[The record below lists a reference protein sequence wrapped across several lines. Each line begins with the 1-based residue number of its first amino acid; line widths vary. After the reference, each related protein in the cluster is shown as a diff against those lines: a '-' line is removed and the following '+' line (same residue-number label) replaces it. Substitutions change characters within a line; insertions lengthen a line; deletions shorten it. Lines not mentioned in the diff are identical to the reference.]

1 MITISIQSEQSITCI
16 FPEGRLDTVSSS
28 EFEQAVHSFAETEV
42 YLIMDFSKCNYMSST
57 GIRVLLNMEKKLK
70 TRGGALYISAIS
82 PEVFQVLEMAGLNQ
96 IFHFS
101 DTCQSAR
108 NEIIKLLQKSEV
120 CQEWIYEKTK
130 FHFTPSDIP
139 DLSAFFWKDQGIA
152 GYDELGF
159 SLGKGIAADSIE
171 DGMES
176 ESLFITTGNCAGFL
190 PFDKN
195 QSSDFRFSSDPA
207 KAGVLVDQAISF
219 GHKPSGYVSL
229 DKTDSISIL
238 DFAKSL
244 FLNFDGKNRILAF
257 FSVNLDIPKPSVTF
271 SVIIG
276 DKFADNYIIPGIKE
290 YSVKAENNE
299 NIFDLWGAKFELNEI
314 SERKDNPSISNFIK
328 ENLTIVNIMG
338 VQQLSYSEIL
348 VDPQS
353 WIFISENTVDAGN
366 QRIKIEAPFEFFKQ
380 PYKAFLTRR
389 LYSDSLRVVIKPL
402 HGGYSAQTFQVAS
415 YDKDERRLRP
425 TVLKIANR
433 AMITREADRC
443 KQYSLPYIFNNSAM
457 VLGTE
462 FFGDNGALCY
472 NFVGIGGEQ
481 TQLRWLTKYFEEWSF
496 DKLEPL
502 FDKTFMQILNP
513 WYGQT
518 VKKPVYLFKDHDP
531 TQTFFPNLWETAAD
545 QLSISSEEPEIILK
559 ETGQKLVNPYWFLK
573 NEYKKR
579 RETFVDYY
587 TSICHG
593 DLNMQNILL
602 DQDMNVYLIDF
613 SETRPRSVVS
623 DFARLEAIFMIEHA
637 PTNNDDEM
645 SEMIRFV
652 NNFYGIDRL
661 DEMPE
666 NVYEG
671 IHNETMNRNYSLTL
685 KMRQYALK
693 STGGDTNLV
702 PYYVALLEWVLPIVC
717 YYSASAEHKR
727 LSMIVAGL
735 ICRKII

>member
-1 MITISIQSEQSITCI
+1 MITISIKSELSINCI
-16 FPEGRLDTVSSS
+16 TPEGRLDTMNSS
-28 EFEQAVHSFAETEV
+28 EFEQAVQSYVDTEE
-42 YLIMDFSKCNYMSST
+42 YLIIDFSKCNYMSST
-57 GIRVLLNMEKKLK
+57 GIRVLLNIEKKLK
-70 TRGGALYISAIS
+70 SRGGALYISAIS

-101 DTCQSAR
+101 ETCQSAR
-108 NEIIKLLQKSEV
+108 NEIIKLHQNSDV
-120 CQEWIYEKTK
+120 CQDWIYEKTK
-130 FHFTPSDIP
+130 FHFTPSDTP
-139 DLSAFFWKDQGIA
+139 ELSAVFWKNQGIA

-159 SLGKGIAADSIE
+159 SLGKGIAADSIQE
-171 DGMES
+171 GKGS

-190 PFDKN
+190 PFDN
-195 QSSDFRFSSDPA
+195 NLFSDFRFSSDPS
-207 KAGVLVDQAISF
+207 KAGVLVDQAVSF
-219 GHKPSGYVSL
+219 GHNPSGYVCL
-229 DKTDSISIL
+229 EKTDKISIL

-244 FLNFDGKNRILAF
+244 FLNFDGINKILAF
-257 FSVNLDIPKPSVTF
+257 ISVNFDVLKPTVNL

-276 DKFADNYIIPGIKE
+276 NKFTENFNIPEFNEFSI
-290 YSVKAENNE
+290 KAEMKE
-299 NIFDLWGAKFELNEI
+299 RAFDFLGAKFELNEI
-314 SERKDNPSISNFIK
+314 SERKDNPSLSNFIK
-328 ENLTIVNIMG
+328 ENLTIINIMG
-338 VQQLSYSEIL
+338 VQALNFSEML

-353 WIFISENTVDAGN
+353 WIFISDSTVDAGN
-366 QRIKIEAPFEFFKQ
+366 QRIKIEAPNEFFNQ
-380 PYKAFLTRR
+380 HYKAFLTRR
-389 LYSDSLRVVIKPL
+389 LYSDSVRVVIKPL

-415 YDKDERRLRP
+415 YDKDGRRLRP

-481 TQLRWLTKYFEEWSF
+481 TQLRWLTKYFEEWPF

-518 VKKPVYLFKDHDP
+518 VKKPVFLFKDHDP
-531 TQTFFPNLWETAAD
+531 TQTFFPNLWDTAAE
-545 QLSISSEEPEIILK
+545 QLSISPDEPEIILR
-559 ETGQKLVNPYWFLK
+559 ETGQKLINPYWFLK

-579 RETFVDYY
+579 RETVVDYY

-652 NNFYGIDRL
+652 NNFYSIDRL

-666 NVYEG
+666 NIYEG
-671 IHNETMNRNYSLTL
+671 IHYETMSRNYSLSL

-702 PYYVALLEWVLPIVC
+702 PYYIALLEWVLPIVC

-735 ICRKII
+735 LCKKII

>member
-1 MITISIQSEQSITCI
+1 MITISIQSELSITCI
-16 FPEGRLDTVSSS
+16 TPEGRLDTVNSSD
-28 EFEQAVHSFAETEV
+28 FELAVKPLAETEV

-70 TRGGALYISAIS
+70 TKGGALYLSAIS

-101 DTCQSAR
+101 VTCQSAR
-108 NEIIKLLQKSEV
+108 NEIVKLLQKSDV
-120 CQEWIYEKTK
+120 CQDWEYENTK
-130 FHFTPSDIP
+130 FHFTPSDIS

-159 SLGKGIAADSIE
+159 SFGKGIAADSIE
-171 DGMES
+171 EGMES
-176 ESLFITTGNCAGFL
+176 ESLFITTENCAGFL
-190 PFDKN
+190 PFDKK

-219 GHKPSGYVSL
+219 GHKPSGYVCL
-229 DKTDSISIL
+229 DKAENLSIL

-257 FSVNLDIPKPSVTF
+257 FSVNFDILNPSVTL
-271 SVIIG
+271 SIIIG
-276 DKFADNYIIPGIKE
+276 KKFAEIFNFPGLNE
-290 YSVKAENNE
+290 FYVKSEINE
-299 NIFDLWGAKFELNEI
+299 NKFDLWGAKFELNEI
-314 SERKDNPSISNFIK
+314 SEKKENPSISNFIK

-338 VQQLSYSEIL
+338 VQPLNYSEIL
-348 VDPQS
+348 VDLQS
-353 WIFISENTVDAGN
+353 WIFISDKPVDASN
-366 QRIKIEAPFEFFKQ
+366 QRIKIEAPSEFFKQ

-415 YDKDERRLRP
+415 YDKDGRRLRP

-531 TQTFFPNLWETAAD
+531 TQTFFPNLWDIASE
-545 QLSISSEEPEIILK
+545 QLSISPNDPEIILK

-579 RETFVDYY
+579 HETFVDYY

-645 SEMIRFV
+645 SEMISFV

-661 DEMPE
+661 DEMPD
-666 NVYEG
+666 NNYKG
-671 IHNETMNRNYSLTL
+671 IHSETINRNYSLSI

-693 STGGDTNLV
+693 CTGGDTNIV
-702 PYYVALLEWVLPIVC
+702 PYYIALLEWVLPIVC

-735 ICRKII
+735 ICRKIM